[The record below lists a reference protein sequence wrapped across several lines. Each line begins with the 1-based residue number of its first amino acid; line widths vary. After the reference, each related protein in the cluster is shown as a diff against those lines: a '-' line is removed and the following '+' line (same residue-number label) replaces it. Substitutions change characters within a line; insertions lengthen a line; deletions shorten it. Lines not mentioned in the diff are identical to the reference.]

1 MKIVRTLATPIVCMA
16 IAALTFTSCNQAEV
30 DKMKNDNEALK
41 SEISSLKAE
50 SAEKDKTISEFF
62 TSFNEIES
70 NLATIKEKEKGLANA
85 NVSGEVKAD
94 TKEKIIGDIKAINAL
109 MEENKTKLSSLQ
121 GKLKKANINVKQMEE
136 MMANLQKQ
144 IADQEVAINDLKAQL
159 SNANAALSSLND
171 LYNESVAEGTA
182 KEDEL
187 NTAYYVTGMYKELR
201 DKNVVAKE
209 GGVIGLGSTKQLK
222 ANFNKDVFQKVDIR
236 QTSRVNTYAKEAK
249 LLTTHPA
256 SSYSMTMENGVQVI
270 NIKDAKA
277 FWAASKYLVIEQKKK

>member
-1 MKIVRTLATPIVCMA
+1 MKSIRTLLAPVLFA
-16 IAALTFTSCNQAEV
+16 GIAAISFSCNQAEV
-30 DKMKNDNEALK
+30 DKMKSDNEALK

-62 TSFNEIES
+62 TSFNEIET
-70 NLATIKEKEKGLANA
+70 NLATIKEKEKGLSAV

-94 TKEKIIGDIKAINAL
+94 TKEKIITDIKAINSL
-109 MEENKTKLSSLQ
+109 MEENKSKLSNLQ
-121 GKLKKANINVKQMEE
+121 AKLKKANIKSSQMEE
-136 MMANLQKQ
+136 MITNLQKQ
-144 IADQEVAINDLKAQL
+144 IADQEVAINDLKTQL

-171 LYNESVAEGTA
+171 LYNQSVAEGTA

-201 DKNVVAKE
+201 DKNVVVKE
-209 GGVIGLGSTKQLK
+209 GGVIGLGSTKTLK

-236 QTSRVNTYAKEAK
+236 QTNRINTYAKEAK

-256 SSYSMTMENGVQVI
+256 ASYSMTMESGTQVI
-270 NIKDAKA
+270 NIKDAKS
-277 FWAASKYLVIEQKKK
+277 FWSASKYLVIEQKKK